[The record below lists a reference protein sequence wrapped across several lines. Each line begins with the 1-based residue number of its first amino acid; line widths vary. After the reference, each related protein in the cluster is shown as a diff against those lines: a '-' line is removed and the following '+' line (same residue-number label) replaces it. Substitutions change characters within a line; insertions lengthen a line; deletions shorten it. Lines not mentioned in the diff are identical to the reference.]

1 MYSAHMTTKTYHRRT
16 ITLGFSLAILVMM
29 AIGVVSYRSTVQFA
43 ESAEVV
49 NQTHRILFVLQAVL
63 ADLVSA
69 ESEVRGYVIT
79 TDERFLQLYT
89 TSVTDVEKGVKQL
102 HQLTYEPVIK
112 EHLAAFDRL
121 IQARLQ
127 RLKVTLQMR
136 RQEGLEAVRDAA
148 GPGKKMMDNL
158 RQVATDIENIER
170 KLLVE
175 RDQYAK
181 SLARRTMTVVVVGSL
196 FAVLLAIASTAI
208 LIADIGHRE
217 RLEKEVLEISE
228 REQRRIGQDLHDGVC
243 QHLTGISLFSR
254 SLQQKLAGKSAGD
267 AAEAAHITGLINDGI
282 EQVRRVTRGL
292 HPVPDEPSGLMIALR
307 ELADSVRSTG
317 KLTCL
322 FDCPEPVLIPEQV
335 TATNLYRI
343 AQEAVQ
349 NAVRHAAARTI
360 VVGLLSKGDCIQ
372 LSVSDD
378 GSGIPTERSG
388 RGLGL
393 EIMNYR
399 AHTIGATL
407 EAHRG
412 TVQGTV
418 VTCTLPQSSLG

>member
-1 MYSAHMTTKTYHRRT
+1 MNTKLFHRRT
-16 ITLGFSLAILVMM
+16 ITLGFSVAILIMLAIG
-29 AIGVVSYRSTVQFA
+29 IVSYRSAVQFV

-102 HQLTYEPVIK
+102 HQLAFDPTIR
-112 EHLAAFDRL
+112 EHLVAFDRL
-121 IQARLQ
+121 TQARLQ

-158 RQVATDIENIER
+158 RQVATDIENMER

-181 SLARRTMTVVVVGSL
+181 SLARRTMTVVIVGSL
-196 FAVLLAIASTAI
+196 FAILLAIASTGI

-254 SLQQKLAGKSAGD
+254 SLQQRLAGKSA
-267 AAEAAHITGLINDGI
+267 AEASEAANITSLINDGI

-292 HPVPDEPSGLMIALR
+292 HPVPDEPGGLMIALR
-307 ELADSVRSTG
+307 ELTDSVRSTG
-317 KLTCL
+317 KLACL
-322 FDCPEPVLIPEQV
+322 LDCPEPVLISDQV
-335 TATNLYRI
+335 AATNLYRI

-349 NAVRHAAARTI
+349 NTVRHATATAI
-360 VVGLLSKGDCIQ
+360 VVTLRSKDDGIK
-372 LSVSDD
+372 LSVRDD
-378 GSGIPTERSG
+378 GCGIPEDRPG
-388 RGLGL
+388 KGLGL

-399 AHTIGATL
+399 ANTIGATL
-407 EAHRG
+407 E
-412 TVQGTV
+412 VQPGETKGTV
-418 VTCTLPQSSLG
+418 VICSLPLGSLV